1 MPKLFAVDSMAVLYR
16 GYFAMIRNPLI
27 NSKGLNTSGIRT
39 VLMQLLKILEE
50 ERPNYLAV
58 ASDSSEPT
66 FRHKRFPGYKATREK
81 MPDDLVA
88 QLPYLPRLMTALGLP
103 YLILPGYEADDIIGT
118 LMRWCSERKIA
129 GVMVTSDKD
138 FMQLITDTIV
148 MLNHHNERLGLEA
161 VRARF
166 GGTPTQVIEVLGLM
180 GDASDNI
187 PGVRGV
193 GEKTAV
199 KLIQEHGSIAR
210 VYENLNQVKGKLRE
224 KLEFGHES
232 ALLSR
237 ELVTIDTE
245 VPIPATLEDLHVER
259 VELRGNPEFLA
270 LLEELE
276 FNTMLRRFGDS
287 SVPKA
292 QPKPAV
298 PPDTP
303 GQAPPASAT
312 VAQGGTPALA
322 APEIPETKRE
332 PMQIAIRLL
341 ETPTQCERFLQSL
354 PSGTPCGL
362 AFAHDGGHQVDLR
375 LTYLAIS
382 GESGQTGVVDFRQPA
397 SRQPPAALHT
407 WLANPEV
414 PKVVHDLKQVTQIL
428 ATAGITLEGVV
439 GDVMIAAHL
448 ADPLEQRQD
457 LDFLIS
463 RRLQLW
469 RPEVVTED
477 GPQLSMLVDEEATTR
492 QRLGADAVAICALH
506 LRLTPQLEQT
516 GVWPVYRALELPLA
530 QTLARLEQTG
540 VSVDVPR
547 LNEISSEF
555 EIRLNELRTQ
565 IHQLAG
571 EGFNVNSVVELQHIL
586 YEKLRLH
593 EQFRIKPKKIKI
605 GLGLS
610 TNEETLEKL
619 AGHELPRTLLD
630 YRSLYKLKHTYLDQ
644 LPTCV
649 HSRSGRIHSSFN
661 QTTTATGR
669 LSSENPNLQNI
680 PVRTVEGRRVRR
692 AFVPS
697 APERVLLSADYSQ
710 IELRMVAHYSKDPTF
725 LAAYRDGLDIHAL
738 TASAVFGVA
747 ENEVTREM
755 RSVAKEINFGLIY
768 RMGAER
774 LALVTHTPKGEAKA
788 FIERFF
794 QKYATI
800 HALQERFLDQARKQ
814 GFAQTLL
821 GRRRYLP
828 DINGEGLAK
837 RMAEGAA
844 VNTPIQGSAAEIIK
858 LAMIRI
864 EQQLR
869 KQQLQ
874 SRMVLSVHD
883 ELVFDVLREEE
894 PELRTLVQKT
904 MESVIGLEV
913 PLVVE
918 LGSGEN
924 WLDAH

>member
-303 GQAPPASAT
+303 GQAPPAPAT

-864 EQQLR
+864 EQKLR